1 MYIGFIIIVRLILLP
16 VLYMLSIVLFWKD
29 MGVYTLLLALIPLTS
44 YVLTFSYPFWNYF
57 SSLGYSLLTLYA
69 MNMSLVPIVF
79 ERTFIAI
86 QLFNLSVA
94 VFLSIIKLRKMPIS
108 NTEQERKN
116 KRLLNREEEMLV
128 YIDPALQTIQAVTNA
143 ACHLYGRSKD
153 QLIGKSID
161 LIYHNNIIAM
171 PPEDFWTTLE
181 SNKVWHGFADIITA
195 KNVICEERA
204 YYSGIKNAEG
214 QIILIEKKI
223 ADVFIKDHKTQNFD
237 CFYQFYED
245 IPVPMAVINKK
256 HEIEKSNPEFIKNML
271 EKPILNK
278 TKFYD
283 LFDISIYNDM
293 VEAVNECFNGNKT
306 SFINNFKS
314 IEGACQAEYIFTPYY
329 NTTYKNVT
337 HVLFML
343 KQKTEENK
351 ASEPTPATDIIKD
364 VIKIKL
370 VDILRESLT
379 AVHVK
384 IPNFSTKLFGAALPD
399 IAVDKVLWKSIIVLL
414 LRYLENQDSE
424 ESKKII
430 ITCIEEKNKYLFKFS
445 LIGIFYKNM
454 DSISETPEWK
464 VIINKIKQIGTHST
478 ILKGEKDEVQI
489 SFIYEEL

>member
-1 MYIGFIIIVRLILLP
+1 
-16 VLYMLSIVLFWKD
+16 MLSIILFWED
-29 MGVYTLLLALIPLTS
+29 VGVYTLLLALIPLTS
-44 YVLTFSYPFWNYF
+44 YVMVFSYPFWNYF
-57 SSLGYSLLTLYA
+57 SMLGYTLLTLYA
-69 MNMSLVPIVF
+69 MNIPLAPIVF
-79 ERTFIAI
+79 EKTFLAI

-94 VFLSIIKLRKMPIS
+94 VFLSIIKLKQTPIS

-116 KRLLNREEEMLV
+116 KKLLNREEEMLV

-143 ACHLYGRSKD
+143 ACHLYGRNKD

-161 LIYHNNIIAM
+161 LIYYNNIIAR
-171 PPEDFWTTLE
+171 PPEDFWSTLE
-181 SNKVWHGFADIITA
+181 DNKVWHGFADIITA
-195 KNVICEERA
+195 KNIICEERA
-204 YYSGIKNAEG
+204 YYSGIKNTEG
-214 QIILIEKKI
+214 QIVLIEKKI
-223 ADVFIKDHKTQNFD
+223 ADVFIKDHKNQNFD
-237 CFYQFYED
+237 CFHQFYED

-283 LFDISIYNDM
+283 LFDVSIYNDM

-343 KQKTEENK
+343 KQKVEEK
-351 ASEPTPATDIIKD
+351 IIYKPALSTD

-379 AVHVK
+379 SAHVK
-384 IPNFSTKLFGAALPD
+384 IPNFSTKLFGASLPD
-399 IAVDKVLWKSIIVLL
+399 IFVDKLLWKNTIILL
-414 LRYLENQDSE
+414 LRYLEKQNSE
-424 ESKKII
+424 DPKKII
-430 ITCIEEKNKYLFKFS
+430 ITCIEEENKYLFKFS
-445 LIGIFYKNM
+445 LVGIFYKDIEN
-454 DSISETPEWK
+454 IYQTPEWK
-464 VIINKIKQIGTHST
+464 NIMDKIEQFGTHST

-489 SFIYEEL
+489 SFVYEEL